1 MPTLK
6 QNGLSIVAVGDF
18 NSKIFHPSWFVAENL
33 ISGTEAKDPTD
44 LFIAEQLATFK
55 LPWVTVRVVPQQFAV
70 ETTQDSHSEPLRDLV
85 VGTFRLLRHTPVRQL
100 GINVDQHYFCEDLD
114 RWNNFGHRLAPKGEW
129 LKIMKDP
136 GLLWMRMKEKA
147 PREGGPPGY
156 KAANRCRRI
165 CALKPWRPP

>member
-6 QNGLSIVAVGDF
+6 QNGLRIVAVGDF

-156 KAANRCRRI
+156 TQVDVASSTLFPCH
-165 CALKPWRPP
+165 